1 MEQGIHTKSK
11 SRLQKSQDKI
21 KADEKLAV
29 LKAIYLKDLEVLLY
43 LNNGEQRIV
52 NFLPLFS
59 KLSGVYIKYSQT
71 ENFKKFIVKNGNIF
85 WGKNEDVIFPVST
98 LFNGSFSKKP
108 KEEILY
114 II

>member
-11 SRLQKSQDKI
+11 SSLQKSQNKI
-21 KADEKLAV
+21 KTDEKLAV
-29 LKAIYLKDLEVLLY
+29 VKAVYLKDFEILLF

-52 NFLPLFS
+52 NFLPLFL
-59 KLSGVYIKYSQT
+59 KLSGAYVKYTQL

-85 WGKNEDVIFPVST
+85 WGKNEDVIFPVSI
-98 LFNGSFSKKP
+98 LCSGSFSKKP
-108 KEEILY
+108 KDEILY